1 MAASA
6 LSPSRA
12 ADFLQ
17 CPLLYR
23 FRVVD
28 RLAEAPSASAVP
40 GTMGHAGLEGLLALP
55 AAERTLAAARSMLAP
70 QWERLLAEQPEL
82 ATLFP
87 DDEGAALADWLSS
100 ADSLVERWF
109 TLEDPT

>member
-1 MAASA
+1 MQSSPVLTAPAPVQPAAPDVPPQEPGALEQEPDEPRPVRAA

-28 RLAEAPSASAVP
+28 RLAEAPS
-40 GTMGHAGLEGLLALP
+40 P
-55 AAERTLAAARSMLAP
+55 AAVRGTAGDVQR
-70 QWERLLAEQPEL
+70 
-82 ATLFP
+82 
-87 DDEGAALADWLSS
+87 
-100 ADSLVERWF
+100 
-109 TLEDPT
+109 